1 MINRI
6 EKHPSLG
13 ERVIRTESDA
23 SLSLTKQRMV
33 ALWRG
38 LETEMADHPTKSL
51 FAALSIG
58 VLLGWIIKRH

>member
-6 EKHPSLG
+6 EKQMTLG
-13 ERVIRTESDA
+13 ERVMRAKSGA
-23 SLSLTKQRMV
+23 GLSAAKHRLV
-33 ALWRG
+33 ELGRG
-38 LETEMADHPTKSL
+38 LETEMADHPKKSL